1 MKCVKAERNFA
12 KEKCPQ
18 RFRDHVRTV
27 STLNCKVEQKIGNF
41 MNLSQI
47 QNLSKCSYNLY

>member
-18 RFRDHVRTV
+18 RFREHVRTV
-27 STLNCKVEQKIGNF
+27 STFNCKVEQKIGNF